1 MYLFSVEMR
10 PVPQGS
16 MTASYNRV
24 TGISHVHHVQGSA
37 LALWRAA
44 IREEARKAGVQK
56 SYAPI
61 IVTIDFGMT
70 RPKAHMQLRGGKY
83 VPKQK
88 YADAIPAL
96 MPDIDK
102 LARAVLDALTGVAYN
117 DDAQVVGLHCTKVYA
132 DHTNIR
138 ITDYAAENSLW

>member
-1 MYLFSVEMR
+1 MHSFAVEMR

-24 TGISHVHHVQGSA
+24 TETAHVHHVQGSA

-44 IREEARKAGVQK
+44 IREEARKAGVVK

-61 IVTIDFGMT
+61 ILTIDFGMT
-70 RPKAHMQLRGGKY
+70 RPKQQMQLRGGKY
-83 VPKQK
+83 VPKEK
-88 YADAIPAL
+88 YRYAIPAV

-102 LARAVLDALTGVAYN
+102 LARAVMDALTNVAYN
-117 DDAQVVGLHCTKVYA
+117 DDAQVVGLHCTKSYGDV
-132 DHTNIR
+132 TRIR